1 MAQHNEDLD
10 SGTEME
16 EKHLTD
22 EQLAELQEKIA
33 LRASNN
39 NTFK

>member
-1 MAQHNEDLD
+1 MAQHNEDLN
-10 SGTEME
+10 SGME
-16 EKHLTD
+16 IEEEHFTD

-33 LRASNN
+33 LHASNN